1 MNTSRTFDITKIV
14 EDKIA
19 GHNNNLVFSKR
30 NIVTLDDAREP
41 YKYAIRNIDMNL
53 MLDIDAVN
61 ATLAGVATAYQARID
76 AGCRTDLFWTLTGI
90 SSANDGGGNRVDL
103 YTYTCQKL
111 SFVGYGTDIG
121 TLPQVGVHSSSTPV
135 PEKYGF
141 LEDNLHGL
149 KRYKQ
154 PFSEDLL
161 DTYVGSGI
169 GTIGVGSTELFIL
182 APLNRNAIV
191 GLETGMIVQ
200 ADTSLIFSSNVNT
213 IVGIGTTIKDLSE
226 LPNLGITTTQS
237 TVNVL
242 TLENQAL
249 RTVLA
254 PAPDATYTTFTV
266 LTNPD
271 DIDDDFAVAPQTSP
285 YVPERVG
292 IMNME
297 TVGSATSIVYDNS
310 GRPNVDT
317 SWNPFSLGLPDPQN
331 DFEKGEEPNVG
342 AGKTYYKVGFSSAP
356 ALYVGS
362 SFQRFVDEGE
372 SVTTQFP
379 FGQGFSVVGNE
390 PLDPCPDEEAALTA
404 AINLR
409 DTMEADFNSGIGSF
423 NNKITLVNALR
434 EDLKQIDLRIWAH
447 RTQIGESK
455 KEIANLEEFADLI
468 NQPQNQTWIDSE
480 NELLDGA

>member
-14 EDKIA
+14 EDKIS
-19 GHNNNLVFSKR
+19 GHNNNLEFSKR

-41 YKYAIRNIDMNL
+41 YKYAIRNIDKNL

-76 AGCRTDLFWTLTGI
+76 AGCRTELFWTLTGI
-90 SSANDGGGNRVDL
+90 ITNTESPDE
-103 YTYTCQKL
+103 YEYTCQKI
-111 SFVGYGTDIG
+111 SFVGYGTDMG
-121 TLPQVGVHSSSTPV
+121 KLPQVGSGETSITIPD
-135 PEKYGF
+135 KYGF
-141 LEDNLHGL
+141 EEDNLHGL

-161 DTYVGSGI
+161 DTYIGSGI

-200 ADTSLIFSSNVNT
+200 ADTSLVFSSNVNT

-266 LTNPD
+266 LMNPD
-271 DIDDDFAVAPQTSP
+271 DLDDDFSVAPQTSP

-297 TVGSATSIVYDNS
+297 TVGSATSIIYDNS

-317 SWNPFSLGLPDPQN
+317 QWNPFSLGLPDPEN
-331 DFEKGEEPNVG
+331 DFEEGEEPNVG

-356 ALYVGS
+356 AIFAGS
-362 SFQRFVDEGE
+362 SFVRFATEGE
-372 SVTTQFP
+372 SVIAQTP
-379 FGQGFSVVGNE
+379 FGQLSSSVGNE
-390 PLDPCPDEEAALTA
+390 PLSACPDEEAALTA
-404 AINLR
+404 AINVR
-409 DTMEADFNSGIGSF
+409 DAKESEFNSGISTF
-423 NNKITLVNALR
+423 NNKIRLVNALR
-434 EDLKQIDLRIWAH
+434 EDLQQIDLRIWAH

-455 KEIANLEEFADLI
+455 KEIGSLEEFADLI
-468 NQPQNQTWIDSE
+468 NQPQNTSWIDSE